1 MGTVRRLL
9 VVAVAAALL
18 CSGSALAANPA
29 ASLPAGWSHA
39 QVNVVG
45 PRGIGHTLIYD
56 RGRVQSVGSSS
67 LTLLEPGGFAPTIQ
81 VAPNAVVRING
92 LLASLAAV
100 RVGDKARTLGV
111 DGKPAKQVLVT
122 RPVKIRKLR
131 LR

>member
-1 MGTVRRLL
+1 MPVRRLL
-9 VVAVAAALL
+9 FVVAAALL

-45 PRGIGHTLIYD
+45 PRGVGHTWIYD

-67 LTLLEPGGFAPTIQ
+67 LTLSEPDTTVTIQ
-81 VAPNAVVRING
+81 VAPDAVVKING
-92 LLASLAAV
+92 RFATLSAV

-122 RPVKIRKLR
+122 RPVKVHTPR